1 MHVDLLATSVH
12 VLNFL
17 TLSSP
22 YYVSSLLLASAA
34 NLFLTMHPT
43 PVTLCVIGDLFK
55 FCWPKS
61 PSSGVLAHPQL
72 HFSHAVRWSNYTVY
86 SLRRSVGSRIEGSA
100 SQDFGW
106 DGLTL
111 HPNNLLSGVDSK
123 ASKPTIAFGACR
135 HQNPNGVVPCLGY
148 DPGMVQV

>member
-1 MHVDLLATSVH
+1 MDLLATSVH
-12 VLNFL
+12 VLNSL

-34 NLFLTMHPT
+34 NHFLSMHPI
-43 PVTLCVIGDLFK
+43 PVTFRVIGALFHILL
-55 FCWPKS
+55 PES

-72 HFSHAVRWSNYTVY
+72 HFADAVRWSNCTVC
-86 SLRRSVGSRIEGSA
+86 SPRRSVGSRIKGSA

-111 HPNNLLSGVDSK
+111 HPNNLLSSVTSEV
-123 ASKPTIAFGACR
+123 SKPTIAFGVSR
-135 HQNPNGVVPCLGY
+135 HRNLEFDCA
-148 DPGMVQV
+148 MSRI